1 MRLRRRAES
10 SIDWPMTWIEVIGAV
25 GGTLTTLCW
34 LPQVRK
40 AWREKDTRSISL
52 PTFTVLSIGVACW
65 VVYGWGTGDLVVIGA
80 NSMSLCLI
88 VTVLVAK
95 LRYG

>member
-1 MRLRRRAES
+1 MNRGDWRRRRDTDDALLAAAS
-10 SIDWPMTWIEVIGAV
+10 AQGVA
-25 GGTLTTLCW
+25 
-34 LPQVRK
+34 QK
-40 AWREKDTRSISL
+40 NTRSISL

-80 NSMSLCLI
+80 NSVSLCLI
-88 VTVLVAK
+88 VTVLIAK

>member
-1 MRLRRRAES
+1 MTF
-10 SIDWPMTWIEVIGAV
+10 IDVIGAF

-52 PTFTVLSIGVACW
+52 PTFMVLSVGVACW
-65 VVYGWGTGDLVVIGA
+65 VVYGLGTDDLVVVGA
-80 NSMSLCLI
+80 NGVSLCLI

>member
-1 MRLRRRAES
+1 MTI
-10 SIDWPMTWIEVIGAV
+10 IDVIGAV

-52 PTFTVLSIGVACW
+52 PTLTILSVGVACW
-65 VVYGWGTGDLVVIGA
+65 VIYGLGTGDLVVIGA
-80 NSMSLCLI
+80 NAVSLCLI
-88 VTVLVAK
+88 LTVLTAK

>member
-34 LPQVRK
+34 VPQVRK

-52 PTFTVLSIGVACW
+52 PTLTVLSIGVACW

-80 NSMSLCLI
+80 NSVSLCLI
-88 VTVLVAK
+88 VTVLIAK

>member
-1 MRLRRRAES
+1 MLLHRRAES

-40 AWREKDTRSISL
+40 AWREKDTKSISL

-80 NSMSLCLI
+80 NSVSLCLI

>member
-40 AWREKDTRSISL
+40 ACREKDTRSISL
-52 PTFTVLSIGVACW
+52 PTFTVLSVGVACW

-80 NSMSLCLI
+80 NSVSLCLI
-88 VTVLVAK
+88 VTVLIAK